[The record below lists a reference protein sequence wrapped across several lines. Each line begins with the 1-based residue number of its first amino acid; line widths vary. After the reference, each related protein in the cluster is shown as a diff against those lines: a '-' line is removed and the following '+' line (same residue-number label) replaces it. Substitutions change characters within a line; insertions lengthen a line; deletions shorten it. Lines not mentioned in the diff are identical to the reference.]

1 MEVFVDELGSNAY
14 TYAQAQSIG
23 TPWLTLTKVNSS
35 AVTGDIAT
43 ILAGIH
49 TNSGMDVGYTLSK
62 AFTFRGQNA
71 PSLVGGKET
80 WSTILDAA
88 NNSWGVGPQSV
99 SMDLILKNIE
109 WRNIKATGAGSSYYI
124 MGLNGGAGAA
134 VVNWIV
140 DHCKFKTFGA
150 MHGGV
155 AAGGII
161 SSSLAGTHGNIDF
174 SFCILDNIYDS
185 QIDAN
190 GSQIFGFRIS
200 QAGKTVKI
208 YNNTIYLPRIVAA
221 EMVDGIWAATNQP
234 LATLTWKNNIV
245 YSAASIPFYKAG
257 SQVFPNKTIDYNCHY
272 NITGVPAGVG
282 NISTDPLLVDPTNG
296 AFGLRNNGI
305 DIISPCIDT
314 GITTI

>member
-109 WRNIKATGAGSSYYI
+109 WRNIKATG
-124 MGLNGGAGAA
+124 
-134 VVNWIV
+134 V
-140 DHCKFKTFGA
+140 
-150 MHGGV
+150 
-155 AAGGII
+155 
-161 SSSLAGTHGNIDF
+161 
-174 SFCILDNIYDS
+174 
-185 QIDAN
+185 
-190 GSQIFGFRIS
+190 
-200 QAGKTVKI
+200 
-208 YNNTIYLPRIVAA
+208 
-221 EMVDGIWAATNQP
+221 
-234 LATLTWKNNIV
+234 
-245 YSAASIPFYKAG
+245 
-257 SQVFPNKTIDYNCHY
+257 QVQ
-272 NITGVPAGVG
+272 
-282 NISTDPLLVDPTNG
+282 L
-296 AFGLRNNGI
+296 
-305 DIISPCIDT
+305 
-314 GITTI
+314 